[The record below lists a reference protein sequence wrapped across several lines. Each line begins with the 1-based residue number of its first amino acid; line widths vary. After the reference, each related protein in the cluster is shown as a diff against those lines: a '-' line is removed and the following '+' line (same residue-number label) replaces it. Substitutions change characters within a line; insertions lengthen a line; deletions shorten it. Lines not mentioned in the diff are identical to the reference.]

1 MDIIEEIRQFFKEQE
16 GQGFFL
22 VEVKA
27 LPGDQITIFA
37 DKDKNITLD
46 ECTTIHRGLM
56 EKIPTA
62 GDYEI
67 MVSSP
72 GMDQPFKVAE
82 QYKKYMNRNVIVITT
97 DGQRYTGKLL
107 AFNNDT
113 ITVEEQKKSGPV
125 EHNFNLNNVKSTQLS
140 ISFNKT
146 IKQ

>member
-1 MDIIEEIRQFFKEQE
+1 MDIIEQIRSFFKEQE

-22 VEVKA
+22 VDVKA
-27 LPGDQITIFA
+27 TPGDQITIYA

-46 ECTTIHRGLM
+46 ECTTIHRTLI

-67 MVSSP
+67 TVSSP

-82 QYKKYMNRNVIVITT
+82 QYKKYMGRDVNIVAV
-97 DGQRYTGKLL
+97 DGQRYSGKLTGF
-107 AFNNDT
+107 ANEKVT
-113 ITVEEQKKSGPV
+113 IEEKKKSGTV
-125 EHNFNLNNVKSTQLS
+125 EHNFNLQNIKSTQLS

-146 IKQ
+146 INQ